1 MKTEL
6 DQLSKEATI
15 SVAREHVESR
25 GGGHEADASSSSTEH
40 ARNPERVSRVSL
52 FRRATRLFQRQWRR
66 ARSRLDAWLIRWGAR
81 SRLANWFYY
90 CVWTGRLRREQRA
103 ILAGRI
109 KFQIEADDPPE
120 TSAQLRRG
128 VHRLEK
134 GLLMRPRRDIFALD
148 YIRETFG
155 TYRELL
161 NHAGTCERAIGEL
174 TWAHDVLEAY
184 FDATANHPKIDPLR
198 EEFRQLPEPGA
209 CSTARFVPYKRDL
222 TAPDPVRWEAL
233 RELTQR
239 RRSVRWFLQERVPR
253 ELIEQAVEIA
263 AQSPSACNRQPFVFR
278 VFDEPELA
286 HQVGGIPA
294 GTTGFSHQF
303 PAVIV
308 VVGRLRAYFDERDRH
323 VIYIDGALASMSLV
337 YALETL
343 GLSSCC
349 INWPDIEEREREME
363 RVLQLEPDER
373 PIMLIAVGYPD
384 PEGLVAYS
392 QKKSVDQLCRFNFE

>member
-1 MKTEL
+1 MTAPVKPSTKSTTKAPGAAAHGRESVSP
-6 DQLSKEATI
+6 QPPVVEHGQCEEKSIRHVQRA
-15 SVAREHVESR
+15 VARR
-25 GGGHEADASSSSTEH
+25 W
-40 ARNPERVSRVSL
+40 
-52 FRRATRLFQRQWRR
+52 TRICNRIDSCL
-66 ARSRLDAWLIRWGAR
+66 LNNGAR
-81 SRLANWFYY
+81 SRLVSWFYY
-90 CVWTGRLRREQRA
+90 AIWTDRLRREQRA

-109 KFQIEADDPPE
+109 KFREEAADPSE

-134 GLLMRPRRDIFALD
+134 GLLMRPRREIFALD
-148 YIRETFG
+148 YIRQTFG

-161 NHAGTCERAIGEL
+161 KSAGMCERAIGEL
-174 TWAHDVLEAY
+174 TWAHDVFEAY
-184 FDATANHPKIDPLR
+184 FDATASHPKIDPLR
-198 EEFRQLPEPGA
+198 EEFQELPKPGQ
-209 CSTARFVPYKRDL
+209 CSATRFVPYKRDL
-222 TAPDPVRWEAL
+222 ASPSPVSWEAL
-233 RELTQR
+233 RALSQR

-253 ELIEQAVEIA
+253 ELIEKAVEIA
-263 AQSPSACNRQPFVFR
+263 TQSPSACNRQPFVFR
-278 VFDEPELA
+278 VFDDPELA
-286 HQVGGIPA
+286 HQVGAIPA

-349 INWPDIEEREREME
+349 INWPDIEEREQEME

-392 QKKSVDQLCRFNFE
+392 QKKSVEQLCRFNFE